1 MRDNQEQQFALL
13 PAVVAAVVYLV
24 LFNLNAWINAQT
36 VEPSGVVY
44 PIHAGP

>member
-1 MRDNQEQQFALL
+1 MRSRQQQEFALL

-24 LFNLNAWINAQT
+24 LVNINNWVHAQPPQ
-36 VEPSGVVY
+36 PSGIVY

>member
-1 MRDNQEQQFALL
+1 MRGRQEQQFALL

-24 LFNLNAWINAQT
+24 LFNLNAWINAQ
-36 VEPSGVVY
+36 PLKPGGVVY